1 MRAGLALA
9 SELSLP
15 AVLQKIV
22 DLACRVARA
31 RYGALA
37 VYDPVGRIQEFVTHG
52 ISAAEREAIGALP
65 EGKGL
70 LGALLLGGRPLRLA
84 SISADGRS
92 IGFPPGHPPMTSFLG
107 VPVATHGRA
116 YGNLYLT
123 EKVGAPEFTDDD
135 ERAVATLATQAGV
148 AVENATR
155 YQETQVARRRLE
167 AANEVTEAILE
178 GRDTL
183 DVLRMIA
190 RRARELVGAA
200 IATVATPD
208 PSGDELVLRVA
219 DGDRAGEL
227 LGTRFPAGRSISGE
241 VMRTL
246 RPLAV
251 VDASKDARVHQP
263 VVRIGDIGPALFVP
277 LAGRGRVFGTIAVA
291 NRTGE
296 SPFSADSLA
305 VVQAFAGQAAV
316 ALEYARIQEELQR
329 LALAEERERIAK
341 ELHDDVIQSL
351 FAEGMALQAAEAMV
365 NDPEAMA
372 ARLSSAVDHIDR
384 VIRDLRSYIFGLRPG
399 AFADH
404 HLDGALRVLA
414 EGFAEGS
421 AASITVEADPETV
434 SRLAGRASD
443 VLQAAREA
451 LSNAVRHSGGDHVSV
466 TLAGTEDGAAVLEI
480 EDNGKGFDPS
490 IIGERGQGLLN
501 LRARAEALGGDLAID
516 SAPGRGSRL
525 RIRIPL

>member
-1 MRAGLALA
+1 MASELDAAKRRELLVRAGLALA

-22 DLACRVARA
+22 DLACRVTRA

-37 VYDPVGRIQEFVTHG
+37 VYGPDRRIQEFVTHG
-52 ISAAEREAIGALP
+52 VTAAEREAIGAPP

-84 SISADGRS
+84 SIPADRRS
-92 IGFPPGHPPMTSFLG
+92 TGFPPGHPPMTSFLG
-107 VPVATHGRA
+107 VPIATGGRA
-116 YGNLYLT
+116 FGNLYLT
-123 EKVGAPEFTDDD
+123 DKVGAPKFTDDD
-135 ERAVATLATQAGV
+135 EWAAATLSRQAGV

-155 YQETQVARRRLE
+155 YRETQVARRRLE

-190 RRARELVGAA
+190 RRARELVGAT

-208 PSGDELVLRVA
+208 RNGDELVLRVA
-219 DGDRAGEL
+219 DGDRAEEL
-227 LGTRFPAGRSISGE
+227 LGTRFPAGR
-241 VMRTL
+241 
-246 RPLAV
+246 
-251 VDASKDARVHQP
+251 
-263 VVRIGDIGPALFVP
+263 IGDIGPTLFVP
-277 LAGRGRVFGTIAVA
+277 LAGRGRVFGAITVA
-291 NRTGE
+291 NRIGE
-296 SPFSADSLA
+296 NPFSTDDVT
-305 VVQAFAGQAAV
+305 VVQTFAGQAAV

-365 NDPEAMA
+365 DDPEAMT

-399 AFADH
+399 AFADR
-404 HLDGALRVLA
+404 HLDGALRALA
-414 EGFAEGS
+414 EGFAEGG
-421 AASITVEADPETV
+421 AASITVEADPEAV

-451 LSNAVRHSGGDHVSV
+451 ISNAVRHSGGEHVSV

-516 SAPGRGSRL
+516 SEPGRGSRL